1 MIPELVAFA
10 VVFLIGCAA
19 AVALSEPG
27 ELEDQYD

>member
-1 MIPELVAFA
+1 MGMIPELVAFV

-27 ELEDQYD
+27 ELEDE